1 MIGIA
6 QKNRAVQMTLEV
18 RSDNYSA
25 QSLYRKLGFK
35 DNFIRKNYYTTEQA
49 DAISMIKELT
59 D

>member
-18 RSDNYSA
+18 RSDNYNA

-35 DNFIRKNYYTTEQA
+35 DNFIRKNYYTIEQA

>member
-1 MIGIA
+1 
-6 QKNRAVQMTLEV
+6 MTLEV
-18 RSDNYSA
+18 RSDNYNA